1 MLFEDGN
8 KTCKEQ
14 CHQHTGKCGNFLQQS
29 NVILLCIKFNKV
41 CFDCDKT
48 SEEQVFCFFS
58 PVDPCAAD
66 PVVGPCKGTF
76 PRWYFDQN
84 TGEWKHFLY
93 SGCQG
98 NHNNFLQ
105 ELDCISEC
113 IQRSKSPLCF
123 RFSASSVRNAHGFMT
138 NVFN

>member
-1 MLFEDGN
+1 MKISVFI
-8 KTCKEQ
+8 
-14 CHQHTGKCGNFLQQS
+14 CH
-29 NVILLCIKFNKV
+29 LLNQKV

-76 PRWYFDQN
+76 PRWYYDQN
-84 TGEWKHFLY
+84 TGECKHFLY

-105 ELDCISEC
+105 ELDLGGHPPPESGEAPVY
-113 IQRSKSPLCF
+113 SFSP
-123 RFSASSVRNAHGFMT
+123 
-138 NVFN
+138 